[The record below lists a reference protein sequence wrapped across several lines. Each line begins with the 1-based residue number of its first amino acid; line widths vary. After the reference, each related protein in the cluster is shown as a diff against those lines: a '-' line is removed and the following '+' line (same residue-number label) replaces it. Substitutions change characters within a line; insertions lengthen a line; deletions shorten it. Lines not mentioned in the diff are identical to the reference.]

1 MNRPP
6 RLSTLLLDAKRTYA
20 MDLRQLR
27 LIVSILGLLLTGSC
41 AMTGGTPGP
50 AVPAPSYQVGDRWV
64 YRAQD
69 GFLTKVIWE
78 ETQQITMASP
88 QGITVRV
95 TAKGPSIDDERTE
108 TWSAPGLV
116 LTGAVFDNE
125 TRRFEPPLV
134 RYRFPLMA
142 GERWSQSLRD
152 PNHDTRPYGGVERT
166 VTVGGYERITTPA
179 GTFDAIRLQVFMRL
193 DDETFWRNPTECT
206 YLLWYAPAIGATVRE
221 EKNAYYSEKGS
232 FGSGGRFQAQRAIV
246 ELVST
251 TRSR

>member
-1 MNRPP
+1 
-6 RLSTLLLDAKRTYA
+6 
-20 MDLRQLR
+20 MDLRQFR
-27 LIVSILGLLLTGSC
+27 LVVATLGLLFIGSC
-41 AMTGGTPGP
+41 ASTGGTPGP
-50 AVPAPSYQVGDRWV
+50 GAPAPTYQVGDRWV

-69 GFLTKVIWE
+69 GFRTKVTWE
-78 ETQQITMASP
+78 ETHQVTMAAP

-95 TAKGPSIDDERTE
+95 TAKGHSIDEQRTE
-108 TWSAPGLV
+108 TWSGPGVV
-116 LTGAVFDNE
+116 LTGAVFDSE

-134 RYRFPLMA
+134 RYRFPLA
-142 GERWSQSLRD
+142 GGDRWSQSLRD
-152 PNHDTRPYGGVERT
+152 PNRDTRPYGGVERT
-166 VTVGGYERITTPA
+166 VSVGGYAPITTPA

-193 DDETFWRNPTECT
+193 DDETFWRFPTECT
-206 YLLWYAPAIGATVRE
+206 YVLWYAPAIGMTVRE